1 MSWYFIV
8 DTYIDKEKGR
18 GEYDDYILQVKPIV
32 EKYNGKYLAR
42 SENIISL
49 SQKRNPKRV
58 IIIEF
63 KTKEDLEQCF
73 SSVEYKAIMSKRIS
87 SVDSRAIIVEGLK

>member
-8 DTYIDKEKGR
+8 DTYIDEKKGR

-42 SENIISL
+42 GENIICL
-49 SQKRNPKRV
+49 SQKRNPNRV

-73 SSVEYKAIMSKRIS
+73 SCDEYKAIMSKRIS